1 MWMLP
6 KMTDQPLHHDADKGR
21 EPRLVPGRM
30 GTRLYSMAALL
41 ERIEDAFRDEH
52 DSTQLREASTAQQR
66 LKLILETTDYVLAV
80 ESVRLTSDEKADLV
94 RRAYSQLFG
103 YGPLDGLF
111 LDDRVT
117 TISLNGADR
126 AAVRYGHDELVTLPL
141 LFEDDEHVRAVIE
154 RLLMD
159 AGAELRDDLPAIEAG
174 LVIGDRPVS
183 LSVVLPSIAFGFN
196 VDIRVHPRRS
206 PTLDKLTDAGFMTE
220 VALKLLRQLLASK
233 YGFVIAGETE
243 TGKTTLLNALAQEL
257 PQKEQ
262 TVSIERA
269 GELRLPPEI
278 KRFTVHWPVGDE
290 PGTSFGDQ
298 ILAGLAAEPNC
309 LLLDEVRSDEPEA
322 IAPLLE
328 LDSDSHPLRQ
338 IWVVRG
344 APDHKR
350 LQSALGMLARRADL
364 GQGEA
369 LVHALYERLPF
380 IVTVAR
386 IRGQLR
392 LFSIAEWQSRIDTD
406 YPDYVMLMRYE
417 EGRAQPTSNQ
427 AARWLD

>member
-1 MWMLP
+1 
-6 KMTDQPLHHDADKGR
+6 MTEPPLHQDADKGR
-21 EPRLVPGRM
+21 EPRLVPGRS
-30 GTRLYSMAALL
+30 GTRMFSMAALL

-52 DSTQLREASTAQQR
+52 DAAQLREADTSQAR

-80 ESVRLTSDEKADLV
+80 ESVRLSPDEKADLV

-103 YGPLDGLF
+103 YGPLDALF
-111 LDDRVT
+111 LDERVT

-126 AAVRYGHDELVTLPL
+126 AAVRYGHAELVDMPL
-141 LFEDDEHVRAVIE
+141 LFEDDEHLRAVVE
-154 RLLMD
+154 RLLID
-159 AGAELRDDLPAIEAG
+159 AGAELRDDLPAIETG
-174 LVIGDRPVS
+174 LTIGERPVS
-183 LSVVLPSIAFGFN
+183 LSAILPSIAFGLN
-196 VDIRVHPRRS
+196 VDIRLHPRHA
-206 PTLDKLTDAGFMTE
+206 PTLDELVQNGFMTE
-220 VALKLLRQLLASK
+220 VAVKMLRPLLASK

-257 PQKEQ
+257 SQQ
-262 TVSIERA
+262 DQIVSIERA
-269 GELRLPPEI
+269 GELRLPPAMTP
-278 KRFTVHWPVGDE
+278 FTVRWPVSDQ
-290 PGTSFGDQ
+290 PGASFGDQ
-298 ILAGLAAEPNC
+298 ILAGLSTEPNC

-328 LDSDSHPLRQ
+328 LETPQRQ

-350 LQSALGMLARRADL
+350 LQNALGMLARRAAP
-364 GQGEA
+364 GQGET

-380 IVTVAR
+380 MVTVAR
-386 IRGQLR
+386 IRGQLQ

-417 EGRAQPTSNQ
+417 EGRAQPTGNPS
-427 AARWLD
+427 ARWLD

>member
-1 MWMLP
+1 
-6 KMTDQPLHHDADKGR
+6 MTDQPLHHDADKGR
-21 EPRLVPGRM
+21 EPRLVPGRS
-30 GTRLYSMAALL
+30 GTRMYSMAALL

-52 DSTQLREASTAQQR
+52 DAAQLREADTAQAR

-80 ESVRLTSDEKADLV
+80 ESVRLTADEKADLV

-111 LDDRVT
+111 LDERVT
-117 TISLNGADR
+117 TISLNGVDS
-126 AAVRYGHDELVTLPL
+126 AAVRYGHGELVDMPL
-141 LFEDDEHVRAVIE
+141 LFEDDEHLRAVVE
-154 RLLMD
+154 RLLID
-159 AGAELRDDLPAIEAG
+159 AGAELRDDLPAIETG
-174 LVIGDRPVS
+174 LTIGDRPVS
-183 LSVVLPSIAFGFN
+183 LSAILPSIAFGLN
-196 VDIRVHPRRS
+196 VDIRLHPRHA
-206 PTLDKLTDAGFMTE
+206 PTLEELVQNGFMTE
-220 VALKLLRQLLASK
+220 VALKILRPLLDSK

-257 PQKEQ
+257 HQQ
-262 TVSIERA
+262 DHVVSIERA
-269 GELRLPPEI
+269 GELRLPPAI
-278 KRFTVHWPVGDE
+278 SPFVVRWPVSDQ
-290 PGTSFGDQ
+290 PGASFGDQ
-298 ILAGLAAEPNC
+298 ILAALSTEPNC

-328 LDSDSHPLRQ
+328 LENPPRQ

-350 LQSALGMLARRADL
+350 LQNALGMLARRAAP
-364 GQGEA
+364 GQGET

-380 IVTVAR
+380 MVTVAR
-386 IRGQLR
+386 IRGQLQ

-417 EGRAQPTSNQ
+417 EGRAQPTGNPS
-427 AARWLD
+427 ARWLY

>member
-1 MWMLP
+1 
-6 KMTDQPLHHDADKGR
+6 MTNQPEDQSLHHDADKGR
-21 EPRLVPGRM
+21 EPRLVPGRS
-30 GTRLYSMAALL
+30 GTRMYSMAALL
-41 ERIEDAFRDEH
+41 ERVEDAFRDEYNAA
-52 DSTQLREASTAQQR
+52 QLREADTAQVR

-103 YGPLDGLF
+103 YGPLDALF
-111 LDDRVT
+111 LDERVT
-117 TISLNGADR
+117 TIALNGADR
-126 AAVRYGHDELVTLPL
+126 AAIRYGHNELVDMPL
-141 LFEDDEHVRAVIE
+141 LFEDDEHLRAVVE
-154 RLLMD
+154 RLLID
-159 AGAELRDDLPAIEAG
+159 AGAELRDDLPAIETG
-174 LVIGDRPVS
+174 LTIGERPVS
-183 LSVVLPSIAFGFN
+183 LSAILPSIAFGLN
-196 VDIRVHPRRS
+196 VDIRLHPHHV
-206 PTLDKLTDAGFMTE
+206 PTLDELVENGFMTE
-220 VALKLLRQLLASK
+220 VALKMLRPLLASK

-257 PQKEQ
+257 PQADQ

-269 GELRLPPEI
+269 GEMRLPPEI
-278 KRFTVHWPVGDE
+278 QRFTVRWPVGDE
-290 PGTSFGDQ
+290 PGASFSEQ
-298 ILAGLAAEPNC
+298 ILAGLSAEPNC

-328 LDSDSHPLRQ
+328 LDNSPRQ

-350 LQSALGMLARRADL
+350 LQSALGMLARRAAP
-364 GQGEA
+364 GQGET

-386 IRGQLR
+386 IRGQLQ

-406 YPDYVMLMRYE
+406 YPDYVMLMRYQ
-417 EGRAQPTSNQ
+417 EGRAQPTGKPS
-427 AARWLD
+427 ARWLD